1 MVEVTTWQ
9 KITRNPALG
18 LMPLFLFSILVLL
31 VDTPVAVSTA
41 LLLSIPSLFVVKRP
55 IRLIHE
61 ISLIT
66 FAVALPL
73 SFTLFTSLPLL
84 NRFVI
89 VEVIFVL
96 LLVVARLSR
105 GRAMERVVRL
115 RDLTMKNGLR
125 GAFRVAF
132 ITRYGLLLHL
142 LLLFA
147 LFLFNTEGSL
157 LSHTTFVVIA
167 CQVIL
172 LLVMLL
178 ETTRLHILSKKLC
191 REEWLPVVTEKGDVT
206 GRVAKSITRELK
218 NRFMHPV
225 VRVVLLHDGKIYL
238 KERDASC
245 LLSPGRLDYPFE
257 KYLQFNHA
265 IDETVRDSLGVVCGE
280 GDLPLRFLLK
290 YTFENEATKR
300 LIFLY
305 AAHVTDEEMFNSLP
319 LDGGKLWTLAQIEDN
334 MQSGLFS
341 ECFEQEFEYLKN
353 TLFLALQFKHR
364 AGNRLGHRTGKRIS
378 SRPGKQTTNPATAR

>member
-1 MVEVTTWQ
+1 MVEMTTLQ
-9 KITRNPALG
+9 KIVRNPALG
-18 LMPLFLFSILVLL
+18 VMPMFLFSVFVLL
-31 VDTPVAVSTA
+31 VDTRIAVTVA
-41 LLLSIPSLFVVKRP
+41 LLFSIPALFAVKRP
-55 IRLIHE
+55 IRLMHD

-66 FAVALPL
+66 FAVTLPL

-89 VEVIFVL
+89 AEVIFVL

-105 GRAMERVVRL
+105 GRAIVRVARL
-115 RDLTMKNGLR
+115 RDLTLKNGLK
-125 GAFRVAF
+125 GSFRVAF

-147 LFLFNTEGSL
+147 LFLFNTDKSL
-157 LSHTTFVVIA
+157 LSHTVFVVIA

-178 ETTRLHILSKKLC
+178 ETTRLHILDKKLYH
-191 REEWLPVVTEKGDVT
+191 EEWLPVVTEKGNVT
-206 GRVAKSITRELK
+206 GRVAKSITKELK
-218 NRFMHPV
+218 NWFMHPV

-238 KERDASC
+238 KERDTSC
-245 LLSPGRLDYPFE
+245 LLNPGRLDYPFE
-257 KYLQFNHA
+257 KYLQFNHD
-265 IDETVRDSLGVVCGE
+265 IDETVRNSLRRECGE
-280 GDLPLRFLLK
+280 RDLPLRFLLK
-290 YTFENEATKR
+290 YTFKNDATKR

-305 AAHVTDEEMFNSLP
+305 AVHVTDEETFNSLQ
-319 LDGGKLWTLAQIEDN
+319 LNGGKLWTLAQIEDN

-353 TLFLALQFKHR
+353 TLFLALHFKQR
-364 AGNRLGHRTGKRIS
+364 IGHRSGSRINARP
-378 SRPGKQTTNPATAR
+378 SRSLTR

>member
-1 MVEVTTWQ
+1 MVEMTTLQ
-9 KITRNPALG
+9 KIARNPALG
-18 LMPLFLFSILVLL
+18 VMPMFLFSILVLL
-31 VDTPVAVSTA
+31 VDTRMAVSA
-41 LLLSIPSLFVVKRP
+41 SLLLSISALFVVKRP
-55 IRLIHE
+55 IRLMHD
-61 ISLIT
+61 ISLVT
-66 FAVALPL
+66 FTVALPL

-105 GRAMERVVRL
+105 ERTIVRVA
-115 RDLTMKNGLR
+115 RSGDLVLKNGLK
-125 GAFRVAF
+125 GSFRVAF

-147 LFLFNTEGSL
+147 LFLFNADGSL
-157 LSHTTFVVIA
+157 LSHTVFVVIA

-172 LLVMLL
+172 LLVMLF
-178 ETTRLHILSKKLC
+178 ESTRLHILGKKLY
-191 REEWLPVVTEKGDVT
+191 REEWLPVVTERGDVT
-206 GRVAKSITRELK
+206 GRVAKSITKELK
-218 NRFMHPV
+218 NWFMHPV

-245 LLSPGRLDYPFE
+245 LLNPGRLDYPFE
-257 KYLQFNHA
+257 KYLKFNHA
-265 IDETVRDSLGVVCGE
+265 IDEAARNSLGRECGE
-280 GDLPLRFLLK
+280 RELPLRFLLK
-290 YTFENEATKR
+290 YTFENDATKR

-305 AAHVTDEEMFNSLP
+305 VAHVTDEETFNSLQ

-353 TLFLALQFKHR
+353 TLFLALQFKQR
-364 AGNRLGHRTGKRIS
+364 AGNRLGHRTVKRIS
-378 SRPGKQTTNPATAR
+378 SRSGKQTTKPATAR